1 MRDDTGAGAAYC
13 SKDAKEVLAKVAD
26 ASRDS
31 IADFSDA
38 VAQMAQA
45 AQDAVRALAEAI
57 TSTAAA
63 LAESLPDISA
73 LFSLEN
79 RAMLWASN
87 KHPEWL
93 TIYNRTKKRRIRKKY
108 RDRIMRAYEEAL
120 AHE

>member
-1 MRDDTGAGAAYC
+1 MSDN
-13 SKDAKEVLAKVAD
+13 AKEALAKVAD

-31 IADFSDA
+31 MADFGA
-38 VAQMAQA
+38 TVARMAQA

-73 LFSLEN
+73 PFSLET